1 MFVSASLLASCS
13 GWPHTCFVVTMDFK
27 HDRSLKYHWNIMLKL
42 HNWLSTWIFVCV
54 CPDGEW
60 FLNKVW
66 WDLGALKCCCHSYFT
81 NSTSGTQGLV

>member
-1 MFVSASLLASCS
+1 
-13 GWPHTCFVVTMDFK
+13 
-27 HDRSLKYHWNIMLKL
+27 MLKL

-81 NSTSGTQGLV
+81 NSASGTQGLVKSGSIVTLSWLDCLALFCCKDSFMTVVHTN